1 MCCVDVGVFGSN
13 IVGVA
18 VGVAWCIGD
27 QLMSGVAVGV
37 AWCIGDQSKSGV
49 AVGMK
54 GDDGG
59 WWDAMLVEQP
69 FGIVAAV
76 DILGT
81 SAVGGLQVEEHRRV
95 LSWVGCL
102 RPEAGWVNPREHATT
117 LERSL
122 MAADLSAAAFS

>member
-1 MCCVDVGVFGSN
+1 MGVFGSN

-37 AWCIGDQSKSGV
+37 AWCIGDQSMSGV

-59 WWDAMLVEQP
+59 WWGAMLVEEL

-76 DILGT
+76 DILDT
-81 SAVGGLQVEEHRRV
+81 SGVEDLQVEERRHV
-95 LSWVGCL
+95 
-102 RPEAGWVNPREHATT
+102 
-117 LERSL
+117 
-122 MAADLSAAAFS
+122 

>member
-1 MCCVDVGVFGSN
+1 MFGDK
-13 IVGVA
+13 IVAGVA
-18 VGVAWCIGD
+18 RCIDG
-27 QLMSGVAVGV
+27 QSMSGVAVGT
-37 AWCIGDQSKSGV
+37 
-49 AVGMK
+49 K

-59 WWDAMLVEQP
+59 WWGAMSVEEP

-102 RPEAGWVNPREHATT
+102 RPEAGWVNPTEHATA
-117 LERSL
+117 LERSR

>member
-1 MCCVDVGVFGSN
+1 MGVFGSN

-27 QLMSGVAVGV
+27 QSMSGVAVG
-37 AWCIGDQSKSGV
+37 
-49 AVGMK
+49 MR

-59 WWDAMLVEQP
+59 WWGAMSVEES

-81 SAVGGLQVEEHRRV
+81 SGVGDLQVEERRRV
-95 LSWVGCL
+95 WSWVGCL
-102 RPEAGWVNPREHATT
+102 RSEAGWVNPTEHATA
-117 LERSL
+117 LERSR

>member
-1 MCCVDVGVFGSN
+1 MGVFGSS
-13 IVGVA
+13 IVGV
-18 VGVAWCIGD
+18 G
-27 QLMSGVAVGV
+27 VGV
-37 AWCIGDQSKSGV
+37 AWCIGDQSMSGV

-54 GDDGG
+54 GDDGA
-59 WWDAMLVEQP
+59 WWGAVLVEQP

-81 SAVGGLQVEEHRRV
+81 SAVGGLQVEGHRRV

-117 LERSL
+117 PERSL
-122 MAADLSAAAFS
+122 MAADLSAAGFS